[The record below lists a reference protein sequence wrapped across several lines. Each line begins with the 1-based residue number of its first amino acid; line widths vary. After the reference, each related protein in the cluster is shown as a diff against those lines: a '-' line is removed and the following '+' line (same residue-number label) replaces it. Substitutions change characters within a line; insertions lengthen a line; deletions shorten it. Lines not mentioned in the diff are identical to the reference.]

1 MYFFNKWCILF
12 TIFLINNVNIVC
24 AKRNLV
30 ATSLVTCMTNS
41 QVSANTIDVIFNPDD
56 RSLHYTLDIVTT
68 VDSYVFADVDVYAYG
83 FKIISKNFDPC
94 ENDWKQFCPVH
105 PGTIQIDSI
114 EYLEKSTTDMIPGI
128 AYQVPDIDAYARII
142 VYNNQSIVLACLE
155 IFFSN
160 GKSVAQTG
168 VKWATAVVAGIGLLL
183 SAVLSTF
190 GNSTA
195 ASHISANTMSLFL
208 YFQSVAVIAM
218 QHVHS
223 VPPLASAWSE
233 NLAWSMGLIKIHFM
247 QKIFRWYIDST
258 GGTASLYLTSTSM
271 SILTQR
277 SLEYL
282 QNNALTQRSLEYLQ
296 NNALIKRASNV
307 LYGNQSTLIF
317 RGIKRVAY
325 NMGIENTAV
334 VCTGFT
340 FFVLCGYVLA
350 GFIMVAKY
358 SIEVAMRAGWIK
370 DQNRFFEFRNNWR
383 IILKGA
389 LLRYIYIGFTQ
400 LTILSFWEFT
410 ERDSAAV
417 IVIACL
423 FLILS
428 VGLMAWASYRTW
440 FFAQRSI
447 QVYNNPAAL
456 LYGDEKVLHKYGF
469 FYTMFNASHYWW
481 NGVLLSY
488 IFVKAL
494 FIGFAQGSGK
504 TQVLATWLLDM
515 AYLAAVIHYKPYLD
529 RLTNILNICISLVT
543 TINSFIFLF
552 FSDLFGQPYAVS
564 AVMAWVF
571 FIMNAAFS
579 FLLLMMILLFCWIAL
594 FSKNPDLRFK
604 PAKDD
609 RTSFQRRS
617 LTTAKDGGDV
627 PDSITNELRALGDVA
642 KDHDNDWENQ
652 IQSNNNDNTP
662 ENIFLGSDEEDEKNT
677 FNFNNIN
684 GNGNADSTVSNLARK
699 PTLKERILGKFKH
712 HNGSKGD
719 IILTGDNNNDDD
731 DTVNAPTQRTGD
743 ITGLSYQMSS
753 SSSSTSSLSNGN
765 RSYPGGHNNNTHER
779 INSVS
784 NNGLIDSFEEDEA
797 YRLNTPPPTDPF
809 NAEGN
814 ELPRDFSLDSVNH
827 HAPAMR
833 STDILNENYL

>member
-1 MYFFNKWCILF
+1 MNYFNKWCILF
-12 TIFLINNVNIVC
+12 TIFLINNVNTVW

-41 QVSANTIDVIFNPDD
+41 QVSANTIDVVFNPDD
-56 RSLHYTLDIVTT
+56 RSLHYNLDIVTT
-68 VDSYVFADVDVYAYG
+68 IDSYVLADVDVYAYG
-83 FKIISKNFDPC
+83 FKIISKNVDAC
-94 ENDWKQFCPVH
+94 DLDWKQFCPVH

-114 EYLEKSTTDMIPGI
+114 EYLEKDVTDMIPGI
-128 AYQVPDIDAYARII
+128 AYQVPDIDAYAKII
-142 VYNNQSIVLACLE
+142 VYNNESIVLACLE

-223 VPPLASAWSE
+223 VPPIASAWSE
-233 NLAWSMGLIKIHFM
+233 NLVWSMGLIKIHFM

-258 GGTASLYLTSTSM
+258 GGTASLYLTATSM
-271 SILTQR
+271 SVLTQR

-282 QNNALTQRSLEYLQ
+282 QNNVLV
-296 NNALIKRASNV
+296 KRAANV

-317 RGIKRVAY
+317 RGIRRVAY

-350 GFIMVAKY
+350 GFIMITKY

-370 DQNRFFEFRNNWR
+370 DQNRFFEFRHNWR

-428 VGLMAWASYRTW
+428 VGLMLWASYRTW

-481 NGVLLSY
+481 NAVLLSY

-504 TQVLATWLLDM
+504 TQALATWLLDM

-543 TINSFIFLF
+543 TINSFLFLF
-552 FSDLFGQPYAVS
+552 FSDLFGQRYAVS
-564 AVMAWVF
+564 AIMAWVF

-579 FLLLMMILLFCWIAL
+579 FLLLMMILLFCWIAI

-617 LTTAKDGGDV
+617 LTTANDGGDV
-627 PDSITNELRALGDVA
+627 PNSVTNELRALGEVA
-642 KDHDNDWENQ
+642 KDHENDWENQ
-652 IQSNNNDNTP
+652 LQSTTP
-662 ENIFLGSDEEDEKNT
+662 DNIFLGSDEEDEKNA
-677 FNFNNIN
+677 FNFNSNANIN
-684 GNGNADSTVSNLARK
+684 STTSNLGRK
-699 PTLKERILGKFKH
+699 PTLKERIFGKFLH
-712 HNGSKGD
+712 PNGSKGD
-719 IILTGDNNNDDD
+719 IVMSDEAHHDINNDG
-731 DTVNAPTQRTGD
+731 TANVPTQRNDD
-743 ITGLSYQMSS
+743 ITGLEYPMS
-753 SSSSTSSLSNGN
+753 SSSSTSSSSSSSSSPVPNGN
-765 RSYPGGHNNNTHER
+765 RPYPGGHSNNTHER

-797 YRLNTPPPTDPF
+797 YRLHSPPTDPF
-809 NAEGN
+809 NTEGN